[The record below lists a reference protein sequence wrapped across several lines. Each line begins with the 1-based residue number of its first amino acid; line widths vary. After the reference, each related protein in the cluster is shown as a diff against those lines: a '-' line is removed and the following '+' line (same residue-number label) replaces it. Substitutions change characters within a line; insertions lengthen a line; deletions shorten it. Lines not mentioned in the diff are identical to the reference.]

1 MAWSQEQMRNAV
13 IIMQV
18 GRRMGMS
25 TRDIQTGI
33 ITSLVESNL
42 INVNYG
48 DRDSLGLFQ
57 QRPSQG
63 WGSPNQVRDPEYA
76 AGKFF
81 SALRNLGDKRNRM
94 SMGAAA
100 QAVQRSA
107 YPGRYDQRVGEMR
120 DNFPG
125 LLKAAGENPTTS
137 ATAYNFE
144 TNGDEVQQSSL
155 SADAV
160 LGTLEEDGEPT
171 SAGATA
177 VGEASTSAVGEVG
190 QGDTQQTMVGE
201 WGINSPQA
209 YDPEDEYGDYMMAGL
224 KGDAGALIKSLQSG
238 DTYMEGYAKGVDGW
252 RSQVIEA
259 AKTALGV
266 MYQWGG
272 NSLAGGVDCS
282 GLVQQAFAAAGI
294 SLPRISAQQA
304 QAGQRVGLN
313 ALQPGDL
320 VAWDNSSRNNGA
332 DHIAIYLGNGQ
343 IIEAPR
349 TGLAVRIRSLSGD
362 EGAWG
367 VRMKR

>member
-1 MAWSQEQMRNAV
+1 MAWSSEQMRNAV

-18 GRRMGMS
+18 GRKMGMS
-25 TRDIQTGI
+25 TRDIQTGL
-33 ITSLVESNL
+33 ITALVESNL

-63 WGSPNQVRDPEYA
+63 WGSANQVRDPEYA

-81 SALRNLGDKRNRM
+81 STLRNLGDRRRNM
-94 SMGAAA
+94 SMGQAA

-107 YPGRYDQRVGEMR
+107 YPGRYDERVGEMR

-125 LLKAAGENPTTS
+125 LLKAGGENPTTS
-137 ATAYNFE
+137 GTAYNFQAQNTE
-144 TNGDEVQQSSL
+144 VQGSSLTADEVLGSL
-155 SADAV
+155 
-160 LGTLEEDGEPT
+160 TEDGEPAT
-171 SAGATA
+171 SGGTL
-177 VGEASTSAVGEVG
+177 VGEASTSVVSQAGE
-190 QGDTQQTMVGE
+190 GDDQQTMVGE

-224 KGDAGALIKSLQSG
+224 KGDAGSLIKSLQSG

-252 RSQVIEA
+252 RSQVIDA
-259 AKTALGV
+259 AKSAIGV

-272 NSLAGGVDCS
+272 NSLKNGVDCS
-282 GLVQQAFAAAGI
+282 GLIQQAFAAAGI
-294 SLPRISAQQA
+294 NLPRISAQQA
-304 QAGQRVGLN
+304 QSGQRVGLKS
-313 ALQPGDL
+313 LQPGDL